1 MQLGIQDYE
10 HTVIQKNTMD
20 SDYLGYIE
28 ITLLWSDYPNYTKYI
43 LYIFI
48 ESIIFQCS
56 NFFSFRFFYTDFYI
70 AFY

>member
-28 ITLLWSDYPNYTKYI
+28 ITLL
-43 LYIFI
+43 
-48 ESIIFQCS
+48 
-56 NFFSFRFFYTDFYI
+56 
-70 AFY
+70 